1 MNFPDFEVRK
11 RVKTLGFSTFA
22 SRKHEKSGISR
33 RFPENL
39 FPTPFWPPKRTPF
52 SVLATFF
59 RLLAAKKRENP
70 EICAQNAGTSSGKL
84 GFHRFHCFRGRSW
97 SPRGRFRSLR
107 GSISE
112 APGPDF
118 GAILHKP
125 GQKVRKVRI
134 PKNRRD
140 FPRFDDENPL
150 FSLL

>member
-11 RVKTLGFSTFA
+11 RVKTWGFSTFA
-22 SRKHEKSGISR
+22 SRKHEKSGILR
-33 RFPENL
+33 KFPENL

-52 SVLATFF
+52 F
-59 RLLAAKKRENP
+59 RFCHLFPSPGRENP
-70 EICAQNAGTSSGKL
+70 EICAQNSGTNSGKL
-84 GFHRFHCFRGRSW
+84 GFHRFYCFRGRSW

-140 FPRFDDENPL
+140 FPWFFDENPL

>member
-1 MNFPDFEVRK
+1 MLKPRVFRHSPLENTKNPEFCEDFRK
-11 RVKTLGFSTFA
+11 IYFR
-22 SRKHEKSGISR
+22 
-33 RFPENL
+33 PL
-39 FPTPFWPPKRTPF
+39 FGLQNGPHF
-52 SVLATFF
+52 SVLGTFF
-59 RLLAAKKRENP
+59 RLPGRENP
-70 EICAQNAGTSSGKL
+70 EISTRNSGTNSGKL
-84 GFHRFHCFRGRSW
+84 GFYRFYCFRGRSW

-134 PKNRRD
+134 PKNGRD
-140 FPRFDDENPL
+140 FPWFYDEIPP

>member
-1 MNFPDFEVRK
+1 MLKPRVFRHSPLENTKNPEFCEDFRK
-11 RVKTLGFSTFA
+11 IYFR
-22 SRKHEKSGISR
+22 
-33 RFPENL
+33 PL
-39 FPTPFWPPKRTPF
+39 FGLQNGPRF
-52 SVLATFF
+52 SVFGTFF
-59 RLLAAKKRENP
+59 RLLAAKKHENP

-140 FPRFDDENPL
+140 FPWFFDENPL